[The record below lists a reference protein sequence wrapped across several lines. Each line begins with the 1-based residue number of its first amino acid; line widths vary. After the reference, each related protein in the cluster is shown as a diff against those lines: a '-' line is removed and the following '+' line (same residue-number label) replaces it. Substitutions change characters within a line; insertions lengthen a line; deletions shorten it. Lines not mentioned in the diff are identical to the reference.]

1 MKKDTSTTQKI
12 SPEFLRQIEQRLLWL
27 SHWMI
32 HHANHIRSSENT
44 IKTGGHQASSASMVS
59 ILTALYF
66 VTLKNN
72 DRVAVKPHASP
83 IFHAMQYLM
92 GKLDL
97 EHMKN
102 FRGFGGI
109 QPYPSRTKDIDDV
122 DFSTG
127 SVGLGVAITS
137 FASIIQDYITEKDWC
152 EKLPVSRMVA
162 LVGDAEL
169 DEGNIYECLQ
179 EGWKHDVRNV
189 WWIIDYNRQSLDGIV
204 HEGVWER
211 AEKVFQAF
219 DWQVVR
225 IKYGKLQKAAF
236 KEPGGKQLKEWIDT
250 CPNED
255 YSALTY
261 LGGENWRRRLLDDLS
276 GDADVVTL
284 IESRCDAT
292 LAKLME
298 NLGGN
303 CVETLSEQFSLIN
316 HDKPVCFLAYTIK
329 GWGTPIAG
337 HKDNHSG
344 LMTPDQMQEW
354 KTKMGVSDGNEWEP
368 FESVSDIKN
377 LKNFLDSVSF
387 FKKEERR
394 YEAAKITIENI
405 SINIPKIISSQAGF
419 GKILD
424 QIAQSNNELSK
435 HILTASP
442 DVSGT
447 TSLGPWINRKKLFGR
462 KIKSDHFSQQRIPST
477 AKWETAPEG
486 QHIELGIAEM
496 NLFLLLAAAGLSH
509 SIFGKRLL
517 PIGTIYD
524 PFISRGLDALNYGCY
539 QDARFMLVGTP
550 SGVSLAPEGG
560 AHQSI
565 GTPLIGMSQDGLASF
580 EPAFMDELVV
590 VMNWAFDYM
599 QRDGQ
604 NNYSPVWLRD
614 YTGGSVY
621 LRLTTKPL
629 EQPIR
634 HLSNEQESN
643 IINGAYWLRQPGPN
657 CQLVIAYQ
665 GAVADEAIK
674 AAGTLGERYK
684 DVAVLAVTSADRLN
698 AGWTAAQSV
707 RRNSHTRAKSHVEVL
722 LESINNH
729 ANIVTVID
737 GHPATLAWLGS
748 VYGHKLI
755 SLGVEHFGQAGTI
768 KDLYTH
774 FDIDADAICSAALSF
789 DAFV

>member
-12 SPEFLRQIEQRLLWL
+12 LPEFLRQIEQRLLWL

-162 LVGDAEL
+162 LMGDAEL

-377 LKNFLDSVSF
+377 LKKFLDSVSF

-614 YTGGSVY
+614 DTGGSVY